1 MVSAPL
7 PHLFP
12 RLHQLLDCPRA
23 GEMPWPDATDE
34 VRALIEILH
43 SRLAHHREA
52 ALQVN
57 QILSAE
63 HHARRPGTAGHDREM
78 VSRWEN
84 IRPLSP
90 LQENTSRCP
99 LQDPRPGWIR
109 YFLSCRAL
117 AYLQDAGL
125 ARRTPRSPS
134 LGAIAVDP
142 IGTTTQP
149 GPKRRSRLFCDLCN
163 GAPPFPLPDVP
174 YICAPIE

>member
-1 MVSAPL
+1 
-7 PHLFP
+7 
-12 RLHQLLDCPRA
+12 
-23 GEMPWPDATDE
+23 MPWPDATDE

-90 LQENTSRCP
+90 LQE
-99 LQDPRPGWIR
+99 
-109 YFLSCRAL
+109 
-117 AYLQDAGL
+117 
-125 ARRTPRSPS
+125 TPR
-134 LGAIAVDP
+134 
-142 IGTTTQP
+142 
-149 GPKRRSRLFCDLCN
+149 
-163 GAPPFPLPDVP
+163 DVP
-174 YICAPIE
+174 CKTRGQDGFATSFPVRLLHTYKMPV